1 MMRPEM
7 SDPDLRPR
15 LDALIAALAPS
26 VAPREIRLKPDS
38 TPGADAADV
47 DAERV
52 ATTQIDELLR
62 RVSALTGI
70 LGNANGG
77 GWDHVDQLAAKLLL
91 ADLAAIT
98 STTRALND
106 LAATRLAG
114 ALADL
119 RAAGVDVQRAV
130 KEASDS

>member
-1 MMRPEM
+1 M
-7 SDPDLRPR
+7 SDPDLRQR

-26 VAPREIRLKPDS
+26 VVTRTAA
-38 TPGADAADV
+38 GADAPDV
-47 DAERV
+47 DAQRV

-70 LGNANGG
+70 LSNANGG
-77 GWDHVDQLAAKLLL
+77 GWDHVDQLAVKLLL

-106 LAATRLAG
+106 LAASRLAG

-119 RAAGVDVQRAV
+119 RAAGVDVQRTV

>member
-1 MMRPEM
+1 M
-7 SDPDLRPR
+7 SDPDLRQR

-26 VAPREIRLKPDS
+26 VVTRVAA
-38 TPGADAADV
+38 GAEAQEV

-70 LGNANGG
+70 LSSANGG

-106 LAATRLAG
+106 LAASRLAG

-130 KEASDS
+130 KDASDS

>member
-1 MMRPEM
+1 M
-7 SDPDLRPR
+7 SDPDLRQR
-15 LDALIAALAPS
+15 LDALIAALAPP
-26 VAPREIRLKPDS
+26 VVTRDIRLKPDS
-38 TPGADAADV
+38 TPGAVADSTDV
-47 DAERV
+47 DAQRV

-70 LGNANGG
+70 LSSANGG

-106 LAATRLAG
+106 LAASRLAG

-130 KEASDS
+130 

>member
-1 MMRPEM
+1 M
-7 SDPDLRPR
+7 SDPDLRQR
-15 LDALIAALAPS
+15 LDALIAALAPP
-26 VAPREIRLKPDS
+26 VVTRA
-38 TPGADAADV
+38 ADTTDV

-52 ATTQIDELLR
+52 ATAQIDELLR

-70 LGNANGG
+70 LSNGNGS

-106 LAATRLAG
+106 LAASRLAG